1 MTLLAAC
8 AAPAM
13 PTASAPELGPI
24 RAAARAYL
32 QSAAGADTDWL
43 FAPATIDSVRRGL
56 RSETTTDGK
65 RALLHLHRFLVAGHL
80 RRAGDPLETQIDAIR
95 RRPFD
100 VDGQRLTLLDSRDVI
115 AAEPDPNRRRRLAE
129 ATARVLADLHPLL
142 ARYDELM
149 SATGR
154 RLGYADPVRLATAVR
169 GYDVRAAGELAKRL
183 LSSSDALYLSA
194 LRDLAPVALA
204 VPFENLRRADLP
216 RLAHACA
223 REVPADR
230 EVGATLATVL
240 GLGFELNRMPDE
252 DRCRGGI
259 LHAVG
264 HALHRAHTR
273 TQVVELRLLGDQS
286 VAEGFALLF
295 ERLNRDPQW
304 LVERMHLPAGAH
316 LSEHLRLVAL
326 CDLVELRTLAAD
338 LLVDLEWRSSSE
350 AERREAYA
358 RHIGRALGLPLEPSD
373 LEPFHMG
380 PGLFLDAADRLRA
393 RVLAAQIDADLRRRF
408 GEAWWK
414 SAGAAPR
421 LRDAWA
427 SGLRETA
434 EELARRLQLGPLDP
448 RPALAGIARALRGPI
463 PAMATFATQR

>member
-8 AAPAM
+8 AAPVR

-24 RAAARAYL
+24 RAAVRADL
-32 QSAAGADTDWL
+32 LSAAGPDTDWL

-56 RSETTTDGK
+56 RSQTTADGR

-80 RRAGDPLETQIDAIR
+80 RRTGIRLEKQIDAVR
-95 RRPFD
+95 TRPFD
-100 VDGQRLTLLDSRDVI
+100 VDGQRLTLLDTQDAI
-115 AAEPDPNRRRRLAE
+115 AAEPDPNRRRRLVE

-194 LRDLAPVALA
+194 LRDLAPMTLA
-204 VPFENLRRADLP
+204 VPLENLRRADLP
-216 RLAHACA
+216 RLAYACT
-223 REVPADR
+223 REVPADL
-230 EVGATLATVL
+230 EVGAALATLL

-252 DRCRGGI
+252 DRCQGGI
-259 LHAVG
+259 LHAAG
-264 HALHRAHTR
+264 HALHQAHTR
-273 TQVVELRLLGDQS
+273 TQVPELRHLGDRS

-295 ERLNRDPQW
+295 EHLNRDPLW
-304 LVERMHLPAGAH
+304 LVERMRLPAGAD

-326 CDLVELRTLAAD
+326 CDLVELRTLAANV
-338 LLVDLEWRSSSE
+338 LVDLEWRSSGGVDP
-350 AERREAYA
+350 RGAYA
-358 RHIGRALGLPLEPSD
+358 RHVGRALGLPLEPSD
-373 LEPFHMG
+373 LDWFHAGRTPFM
-380 PGLFLDAADRLRA
+380 DAADRLRA
-393 RVLAAQIDADLRRRF
+393 RLLAAQIDADLRRRL
-408 GEAWWK
+408 GDAWWR
-414 SAGAAPR
+414 SAGAEPR

-427 SGLRETA
+427 LGLRETA
-434 EELARRLQLGPLDP
+434 DELARRLQLGPLDP
-448 RPALAGIARALRGPI
+448 RPALAKIARALRGPI
-463 PAMATFATQR
+463 PTMAASATQ